1 MEGFGRSA
9 RKTPWQPEA
18 DGGGTLVDKFAY
30 ETGWAWSPERRQD
43 GAGRL
48 LGIVGGCVGNTLPQS
63 RSWNSWQQNQLGTV
77 VWRNCLEQPLDHAGF
92 LGRPSWAELR
102 DGERL
107 PRPISSERGEW
118 HHGWQYHAS
127 SSLEYHF
134 RETAIVAQSDAAE
147 QAHLR
152 SHAGPGSSEVLCGAL
167 VASEFKVEPQ
177 LFRALVLERLRLPLD
192 VTDALCECGGRLDL
206 CIGQLVHAQDV
217 FDHGHRALNAASH
230 ACAERQ
236 GQL

>member
-1 MEGFGRSA
+1 M
-9 RKTPWQPEA
+9 
-18 DGGGTLVDKFAY
+18 
-30 ETGWAWSPERRQD
+30 
-43 GAGRL
+43 
-48 LGIVGGCVGNTLPQS
+48 
-63 RSWNSWQQNQLGTV
+63 
-77 VWRNCLEQPLDHAGF
+77 
-92 LGRPSWAELR
+92 
-102 DGERL
+102 
-107 PRPISSERGEW
+107 
-118 HHGWQYHAS
+118 
-127 SSLEYHF
+127 
-134 RETAIVAQSDAAE
+134 IVAQSDAAE

-152 SHAGPGSSEVLCGAL
+152 SHAGPGSSEVLCGAP